1 MVKHAQTDAVV
12 GRIIRDGDF
21 DAILTK
27 IYVKDPETNITI
39 EHRLGR
45 VPRQIQIVWKDEYCD
60 FKVAKDSK
68 GQPMADSEKVTLNF
82 FATNVTL
89 TLRMA

>member
-1 MVKHAQTDAVV
+1 MKHFHGDLWV
-12 GRIIRDGDF
+12 GQVAKDGDF
-21 DAILTK
+21 DAMLTRV
-27 IYVKDPETNITI
+27 YVKDPENNIVV

-45 VPRQIQIVWKDEYCD
+45 VPNQIQIVWKDEYCD
-60 FKVAKDSK
+60 FKVAKDPK
-68 GQPMADSEKVTLNF
+68 GRPMADAEKVVLNF